1 MSWIVTC
8 LDCPMYQTG
17 GYCRHKKKDVGAL
30 QPACDYALTID
41 DKLFN
46 PEDKTDTMHDMNTA
60 KTDILPEAPQT
71 KTDILPETQQTK
83 TCRNCGRT
91 LTLDHFYTNKGKP
104 NSICKDCKKEEIRR
118 NRKPKEAKTARRTTE
133 QPLRIAVRETLT
145 DQQMVDLL
153 REHGWTVTC
162 EKYEKVVL

>member
-1 MSWIVTC
+1 MSRIVTC

-17 GYCRHKKKDVGAL
+17 GYCRHRHKDVGAL
-30 QPACDYALTID
+30 QPACDYALTIND
-41 DKLFN
+41 MFN
-46 PEDKTDTMHDMNTA
+46 PEDKTDTMHEINTA
-60 KTDILPEAPQT
+60 KTLPP
-71 KTDILPETQQTK
+71 TDILPETQQTK

-104 NSICKDCKKEEIRR
+104 NSICKDCKKEETRR
-118 NRKPKEAKTARRTTE
+118 NRKPKEAKTARRTAE
-133 QPLRIAVRETLT
+133 QPACIAVRETLT

-162 EKYEKVVL
+162 EKYEKVEL